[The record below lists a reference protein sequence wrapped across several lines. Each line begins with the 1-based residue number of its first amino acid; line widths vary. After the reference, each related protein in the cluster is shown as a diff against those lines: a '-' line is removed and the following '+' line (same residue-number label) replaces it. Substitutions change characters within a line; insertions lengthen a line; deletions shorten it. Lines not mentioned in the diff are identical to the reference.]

1 MDPLRSPQ
9 KRGNYHLTDF
19 MAIFYKLFSTHKKLV
34 IILAIIT
41 TLAIGLFIRQ
51 RILAK
56 QKSTSYKLFTVKKQ
70 NVIKS
75 VSSTGKVRASKQA
88 DLKFQTSGLLAWV
101 GIKEG
106 DYVNKWQ
113 AIAQL
118 DRRELQ
124 KSLEKTMRDYS
135 KQRNDF
141 EEMYRVTYRGQKP
154 QDALTDTAKRILEK
168 NQWDLEKSVL
178 DVELKDIALKLAT
191 LVSPIEGV
199 VTHIDTPIA
208 GVNITPAT
216 AVFTIADPNQMIFQ
230 AEIDEVDIG
239 SIKIGQKA
247 IVTLDAYPEEK
258 FEGLVSKI
266 NFEAITTKGGGT
278 AFKIEITLPEND
290 NLRFKIGLNGDVQIV
305 IGEKEDVLVVP
316 GEAIFYKEGESF
328 VRVIKNNKPLEV
340 EISIGVETE
349 EFIEISKGVEEN
361 QKIIVSEKK

>member
-1 MDPLRSPQ
+1 MDPLRPPQ
-9 KRGNYHLTDF
+9 KRGNYHLTDL
-19 MAIFYKLFSTHKKLV
+19 MAIFYKLFSAYKKLV

-51 RILAK
+51 KILAK
-56 QKSTSYKLFTVKKQ
+56 QKSASYKLFTVKRQ

-141 EEMYRVTYRGQKP
+141 EEMYRVTYLGQKP

-191 LVSPIEGV
+191 LVSPIEGMA
-199 VTHIDTPIA
+199 THIDTPIA
-208 GVNITPAT
+208 GVNITPAWL
-216 AVFTIADPNQMIFQ
+216 FSPLQIL
-230 AEIDEVDIG
+230 
-239 SIKIGQKA
+239 IK
-247 IVTLDAYPEEK
+247 
-258 FEGLVSKI
+258 
-266 NFEAITTKGGGT
+266 
-278 AFKIEITLPEND
+278 
-290 NLRFKIGLNGDVQIV
+290 
-305 IGEKEDVLVVP
+305 
-316 GEAIFYKEGESF
+316 
-328 VRVIKNNKPLEV
+328 
-340 EISIGVETE
+340 
-349 EFIEISKGVEEN
+349 
-361 QKIIVSEKK
+361 